1 MLLRI
6 ISSVC
11 SMLTERCIQRPFRP
25 LATQNTQSIQVREG
39 VWCPPQQPQHRNT
52 LGHLFLFRPKS
63 LKVSRLPPWVKSA
76 VPFNRRLPTP
86 DIQKWITLD
95 PEASIRRA
103 VPSRFSAIS
112 LGAHGVSMAI
122 LQRCRTLNGKWSSF
136 KRLSELIGDTTAQS
150 GRR

>member
-1 MLLRI
+1 MKLQ
-6 ISSVC
+6 
-11 SMLTERCIQRPFRP
+11 T
-25 LATQNTQSIQVREG
+25 
-39 VWCPPQQPQHRNT
+39 
-52 LGHLFLFRPKS
+52 
-63 LKVSRLPPWVKSA
+63 
-76 VPFNRRLPTP
+76 
-86 DIQKWITLD
+86 
-95 PEASIRRA
+95 SIRRA